1 MVIITLT
8 FNRKLYNC
16 NHIIQ
21 GVSDLYNL
29 CFYRYEGLI
38 KENRM
43 HGRGSYKWPNGDNYI
58 GEYHNGL
65 RNGYGEMIYHS
76 KNEHYKGR
84 WQDGLYHGQG
94 QYWYVI
100 QCAIC
105 IWLISTRHR
114 SAMLPEQSSSNVGRK
129 LSLNLR
135 VHKRA
140 FNNYVDIFCLF

>member
-8 FNRKLYNC
+8 FNHKLYNC

-84 WQDGLYHGQG
+84 WQDSLYHGQG

-100 QCAIC
+100 QCAMIQFVFSEFC
-105 IWLISTRHR
+105 SSVIDKKKYFYPQGKLQIL
-114 SAMLPEQSSSNVGRK
+114 SARYQ
-129 LSLNLR
+129 
-135 VHKRA
+135 
-140 FNNYVDIFCLF
+140 F